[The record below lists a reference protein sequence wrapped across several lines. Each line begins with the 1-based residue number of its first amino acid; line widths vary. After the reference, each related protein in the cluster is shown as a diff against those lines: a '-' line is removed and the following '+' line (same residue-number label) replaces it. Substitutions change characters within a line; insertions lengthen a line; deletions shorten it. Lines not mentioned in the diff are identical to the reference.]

1 MPAPL
6 TVLTRTQ
13 IAVAVVIQAGHV
25 LVGRRDPRA
34 ADAAGLFEFPGGK
47 VDPGERPESAAAREC
62 LEEAGMRIRIGRRL
76 DAVRAESSAG
86 PVDVLFF
93 VAEPTEVNQSPRPP
107 FAWRPVSSLA
117 ALAFPAANAGVIGW
131 LGRHHGGS

>member
-1 MPAPL
+1 MPAPM

-13 IAVAVVIQAGHV
+13 IAVAVVIRAGHV
-25 LVGRRDPRA
+25 LVGRRDPGA
-34 ADAAGLFEFPGGK
+34 ADAAGLCEFPGGK

-76 DAVRAESSAG
+76 DAVRAESSRG

-93 VAEPTEVNQSPRPP
+93 IAEPIAADEPPHVP
-107 FAWRPVSSLA
+107 FAWRPVSSLG
-117 ALAFPAANAGVIGW
+117 ALSFPAANAGVINW
-131 LGRHHGGS
+131 LERHHGGS